1 MHDVAHARRGLG
13 RVAGGLLLV
22 SVIPALAACGGVI
35 KFEDRSAIAIGSTA
49 PKAAVPPPVESRVA
63 LEKDRITIKEK
74 IMFAYNDDEIL
85 PQSFSLLDEIATVI
99 KNNPQVKQLEI
110 GGHASTE
117 GDDGRNMDLS
127 KRRANAVMVHLVTKG
142 GVAKDRVIA
151 KGYGET
157 KPLVKPDDTDAQKEL
172 NRRVEFLVLQQD
184 AAAAPAAQAAK

>member
-1 MHDVAHARRGLG
+1 
-13 RVAGGLLLV
+13 
-22 SVIPALAACGGVI
+22 
-35 KFEDRSAIAIGSTA
+35 
-49 PKAAVPPPVESRVA
+49 
-63 LEKDRITIKEK
+63 
-74 IMFAYNDDEIL
+74 MFAYNDDEIL

-117 GDDGRNMDLS
+117 GDDGRNLELS
-127 KRRANAVMVHLVTKG
+127 KRRANAVMAHLVTKG

-184 AAAAPAAQAAK
+184 AVAAPAVQAAK